1 MEHTDKQAKKEAR
14 FLVCATNHVDSEFQ
28 KPGTQDWICQ
38 PGTLQEWVAFG
49 FRRSEMIARK
59 VREMKAWDTMPDKE
73 GCGWVDDYD
82 NKVIERVMAD
92 HGVKWPLE
100 SLVNESANDFV
111 LRLVSEG
118 RQIFKDGLIS
128 SGGDDN
134 HSLEKALEKMTSFNC
149 QK

>member
-14 FLVCATNHVDSEFQ
+14 FLVCATNHVNSEFQ

-59 VREMKAWDTMPDKE
+59 VREMKAWDAMPDKD

-82 NKVIERVMAD
+82 TERVMAD
-92 HGVKWPLE
+92 HGLKWLLE

-111 LRLVSEG
+111 KRLESEG
-118 RQIFKDGLIS
+118 RKIFKDGLIS
-128 SGGDDN
+128 SGVDDN
-134 HSLEKALEKMTSFNC
+134 QSLEKALEKMTSFNC